1 MARGVQRGETSPTT
15 AILKMSKAFERVE
28 AEKVLLEKDLEK
40 RWAAEELVKQP
51 GGVISGRGSLRANCL
66 TKSIRK
72 IMLRS
77 YRRERT
83 QRRKGVLGK
92 SVLRVQKGRS
102 KHQIL

>member
-1 MARGVQRGETSPTT
+1 
-15 AILKMSKAFERVE
+15 MSKAFERVE
-28 AEKVLLEKDLEK
+28 AEKVLLEKDSESGGLQK
-40 RWAAEELVKQP
+40 SWIKQP
-51 GGVISGRGSLRANCL
+51 GGAISGRGSLRANCL

-92 SVLRVQKGRS
+92 SVLRVQKGRP
-102 KHQIL
+102 KLQIL